1 MTTTTTPPPPNA
13 SGTASW
19 RGVASEDQDEL
30 PEKVSVLLRARSRR
44 LLGNLLRPYRKKIA
58 LLVGIILVSN
68 AAGLS
73 IPFLVSIGIDSGIPP
88 IRQGSGPSVLLTV
101 VGVILAAA
109 VTQAVTRQAF
119 LRLSGRIGQSI
130 LLELRRRVF
139 DHFQRLSLSFHE
151 QYTSGRVISRLTSDI
166 EAIAELLQSGFDAL
180 VKAVLTMV
188 GTAVLLLVLDVHLG
202 LVALVPLPLLL
213 LFTKWFRRQSAI
225 VYRRTRETVA
235 LVIVHFVESMTGIR
249 AVQAFRREPR
259 NQEIF
264 QQLNDDYRGANA
276 RSMQL
281 GATFMTG
288 IKLIGNM
295 TIGGV
300 LLYGGW
306 LALHGEVKVGVLAAF
321 LLYLRQF
328 YEPMQE
334 VSQFY
339 NTLQS
344 AGAALEKLSGVLEEE
359 PSVPEPRE
367 PAALPPG
374 GARGKVRF
382 EGVRFAYVEEMP
394 ILPRLDL
401 TIPAGQS
408 VALVGA
414 TGAGKTTLAKLISRF
429 YDPTE
434 GRVLLDGVDLRT
446 LDEPTLRQAVV
457 MVTQENFLFSGTV
470 ADNIR
475 FGSPD
480 ATDRQVREAA
490 KAIGAHE
497 FIAGLPDG
505 YDTEVGKR
513 GGRMSA
519 GQRQLVAFARAFL
532 ADPAVL
538 ILDEAT
544 SSLDV
549 PSERLVQRALRTIL
563 ADRTALII
571 AHRLSTVEIADRVL
585 VMERGEVVED
595 GPPARLIAASGRFA
609 GLHQAWLDS
618 LS

>member
-1 MTTTTTPPPPNA
+1 MTATTD
-13 SGTASW
+13 W
-19 RGVASEDQDEL
+19 RGVASENKDDL
-30 PEKVSVLLRARSRR
+30 PEKVSLLLRTRSRG
-44 LLGNLLRPYRKKIA
+44 LLTDLLRPHRRAIA
-58 LLVGIILVSN
+58 LLTAIIICSSG
-68 AAGLS
+68 AGLA
-73 IPFLVSIGIDSGIPP
+73 IPYLVKVGIDSGIPP
-88 IRQGSGPSVLLTV
+88 MLRGQGPVTLLTV
-101 VGVILAAA
+101 IAVILAAA
-109 VTQAVTRQAF
+109 VTQALTRQAF
-119 LRLSGRIGQSI
+119 LKLSGRIGQDI

-139 DHFQRLSLSFHE
+139 DHFQRLSLAFHE
-151 QYTSGRVISRLTSDI
+151 KYTSGRVISRLTSDI
-166 EAIAELLQSGFDAL
+166 EAIAELLQSGFDGL
-180 VKAVLTMV
+180 VTAVLTMF
-188 GTAVLLLVLDVHLG
+188 GTAALLLILDVHLG
-202 LVALVPLPLLL
+202 LVALVPLPILL
-213 LFTKWFRRQSAI
+213 LFTRWFRRQSAI
-225 VYRRTRETVA
+225 TYRRTRETVA
-235 LVIVHFVESMTGIR
+235 LVIVHFVESMTGIK

-264 QQLNDDYRGANA
+264 GQLNTDYRDANA
-276 RSMQL
+276 RAMQL
-281 GATFMTG
+281 IAMFMPG
-288 IKLIGNM
+288 IKLIGNL
-295 TIGGV
+295 TIAGV
-300 LLYGGW
+300 LIYGGW
-306 LALHGEVKVGVLAAF
+306 LAFHDEVTVGVLAAF

-334 VSQFY
+334 ISQFY

-359 PSVPEPRE
+359 PSVPEP
-367 PAALPPG
+367 PAGAELPK
-374 GARGKVRF
+374 ARGQVRF
-382 EGVRFAYVEEMP
+382 ESAEFSYVPDRP
-394 ILPRLDL
+394 IMPRLDL

-429 YDPTE
+429 YDPTA
-434 GRVLLDGVDLRT
+434 GRVLLDGVDLRD
-446 LDEPTLRQAVV
+446 LDETTLRKAVV

-470 ADNIR
+470 TENIR
-475 FGSPD
+475 FGRPD
-480 ATDRQVREAA
+480 ASFKEVVDAA

-497 FIAGLPDG
+497 FVSGLPEG

-585 VMERGEVVED
+585 VMDRGTIVED
-595 GPPARLIAASGRFA
+595 GPPDALIASSGRFA

-618 LS
+618 LA

>member
-1 MTTTTTPPPPNA
+1 MTTTT
-13 SGTASW
+13 W
-19 RGVASEDQDEL
+19 RGVASENKDDL
-30 PEKVSVLLRARSRR
+30 PEDVSVLLRERSRR
-44 LLGNLLRPYRKKIA
+44 LLADLLRPHRRQIA
-58 LLVGIILVSN
+58 LLTAIIVLSN
-68 AAGLS
+68 AAGLA
-73 IPFLVSIGIDSGIPP
+73 IPYLVKVGIDSGIPP
-88 IRQGSGPSVLLTV
+88 MMRDQGPSTLLTV
-101 VGVILAAA
+101 VAVILTMAI
-109 VTQAVTRQAF
+109 TQALTRQAF
-119 LRLSGRIGQSI
+119 LQLSGKIGQSI

-151 QYTSGRVISRLTSDI
+151 KYTSGRVISRLTSDI
-166 EAIAELLQSGFDAL
+166 EAIAELLQSGFDGL
-180 VKAVLTMV
+180 VTAVLTMF
-188 GTAVLLLVLDVHLG
+188 GTAVLLLVLDVKLG
-202 LVALVPLPLLL
+202 LVALLPLPILL
-213 LFTKWFRRQSAI
+213 LFTRWFRRQSAI

-259 NQEIF
+259 NQAIF
-264 QQLNDDYRGANA
+264 KQLNDDYREANA
-276 RSMQL
+276 GSMRL
-281 GATFMTG
+281 IAVFMPG
-288 IKLIGNM
+288 IKLIGNI
-295 TIGGV
+295 TVAGV
-300 LLYGGW
+300 LVYGGW
-306 LALHGEVKVGVLAAF
+306 LALHGEVTVGVLAAF

-334 VSQFY
+334 ISQFY

-359 PSVPEPRE
+359 PAVPEPRTSV
-367 PAALPPG
+367 ALKS
-374 GARGKVRF
+374 ARGKVRF
-382 EGVRFAYVEEMP
+382 EGVRFAYVEDRP
-394 ILPRLDL
+394 ILPSLDL
-401 TIPAGQS
+401 TVPAGQS

-434 GRVLLDGVDLRT
+434 GRVLLDGIDLRD
-446 LDEPTLRQAVV
+446 LDEPTLRKAVV

-470 ADNIR
+470 TDNIR
-475 FGSPD
+475 FGRPEASQAD
-480 ATDRQVREAA
+480 VVAAA

-497 FIAGLPDG
+497 FIRELPDG
-505 YDTEVGKR
+505 YATEVGKR

-585 VMERGEVVED
+585 VMERGEIVED
-595 GPPARLIAASGRFA
+595 GAPDQLIAASGRYA
-609 GLHQAWLDS
+609 GMHDAWLES